1 MPEIAVN
8 GTQLY
13 YEEYGPRDRPA
24 LVFSHSLFFDH
35 TMFHRQVERF
45 SSEYRV
51 VVYDHRGQDRSAQAP
66 LEELDMDTLAEDA
79 AALIEELGLAR
90 CHFVGNSMG
99 GFIAARLAA
108 RRPDLL
114 LSAVIVGSSAEAE
127 GKVDDFG
134 PLVVHLQQHG
144 TEEIIDTLMY
154 IMFGDTSLAE
164 PEREDL
170 REHWRQYMLGLPTTI
185 GDAAHGVVYRKDVL
199 PELADARVPVLAV
212 AGEEDH
218 AYEPVLSQHIAETA
232 PGGRWVAVGQ
242 AGHSLAVERPEAV
255 NEHLAEHFSST
266 TVPSPSS
273 A

>member
-1 MPEIAVN
+1 MPEVAVN

-13 YEEYGPRDRPA
+13 YEEYGPRGRPA

-35 TMFHRQVERF
+35 TMFRHQVERF

-51 VVYDHRGQDRSAQAP
+51 VVYDHRGQGRSAQAP
-66 LEELDMDTLAEDA
+66 VEELDMDTLAEDA
-79 AALIEELGLAR
+79 AALIEELGLAP

-114 LSAVIVGSSAEAE
+114 LSAVVMGSSAEAE

-134 PLVVHLQQHG
+134 PLVVHLHQHG

-164 PEREDL
+164 PERKDL
-170 REHWRQYMLGLPTTI
+170 RDHWRQYMLDLPARI
-185 GDAAHGVVYRKDVL
+185 GDAAHGVVYREDVL
-199 PELADARVPVLAV
+199 SELANARVPVLAV
-212 AGEEDH
+212 AGAEDH
-218 AYEPVLSQHIAETA
+218 AYEPEFSQHIAETA
-232 PGGRWVAVGQ
+232 PGARWVMVDQ
-242 AGHSLAVERPEAV
+242 AGHSVAVERPETV
-255 NEHLAEHFSST
+255 NQHLAEHFSST
-266 TVPSPSS
+266 TVQSSSP

>member
-1 MPEIAVN
+1 MPEVAVN
-8 GTQLY
+8 STQLY
-13 YEEYGPRDRPA
+13 YEEHGPRDRPA

-35 TMFHRQVERF
+35 TMFHHQVERF

-51 VVYDHRGQDRSAQAP
+51 VVYDHRGQGRSAAAP
-66 LEELDMDTLAEDA
+66 LEELDMDTLADDA
-79 AALIEELGLAR
+79 AALIEELDLAQ

-114 LSAVIVGSSAEAE
+114 LSAVAMGSSAEAE

-134 PLVVHLQQHG
+134 PLVVQLQQRG
-144 TEEIIDTLMY
+144 PEEIIDALMY

-164 PEREDL
+164 PEREEL
-170 REHWRQYMLGLPTTI
+170 REHWREYMLGLPATI
-185 GDAAHGVVYRKDVL
+185 GDAAHGVVYRKNVL
-199 PELADARVPVLAV
+199 PELTDARVPVLAV

-218 AYEPVLSQHIAETA
+218 AYEPEYSRHIAETA
-232 PGGRWVAVGQ
+232 PDARWVIVEK
-242 AGHSLAVERPEAV
+242 AGHSVAVESPEAV

-266 TVPSPSS
+266 TAPSPSS

>member
-1 MPEIAVN
+1 MPEVSVN

-13 YEEYGPRDRPA
+13 YEEYGPQDGTA
-24 LVFSHSLFFDH
+24 LIFSHSLFFDH
-35 TMFHRQVERF
+35 TMFHHQVERF

-51 VVYDHRGQDRSAQAP
+51 VVYDHRGQGRSAAAP
-66 LEELDMDTLAEDA
+66 LEGLDMDTLAEDA
-79 AALIEELGLAR
+79 AALIEELGFAR

-99 GFIAARLAA
+99 GFIAVRLAA

-114 LSAVIVGSSAEAE
+114 LSAVAMGSSA
-127 GKVDDFG
+127 DFG
-134 PLVVHLQQHG
+134 PLVVHPQQHG
-144 TEEIIDTLMY
+144 PEEIIDALMY

-164 PEREDL
+164 PGREEL
-170 REHWRQYMLGLPTTI
+170 REHWRGYMLGLPTTI

-199 PELADARVPVLAV
+199 PELTDAWVPVLAV

-218 AYEPVLSQHIAETA
+218 AYEPEYSRHIAEVTPDA
-232 PGGRWVAVGQ
+232 RWVIVEK
-242 AGHSLAVERPEAV
+242 AGHSVAVERPEAV

-266 TVPSPSS
+266 TAPSPSS

>member
-1 MPEIAVN
+1 MPEVAVN

-13 YEEYGPRDRPA
+13 YEEYGPRDGTA

-35 TMFHRQVERF
+35 TMFRHQVERF

-51 VVYDHRGQDRSAQAP
+51 VVYDHRGQGRSATAP

-114 LSAVIVGSSAEAE
+114 LSAVAMGSSAESE

-134 PLVVHLQQHG
+134 PLVTHLQKHG
-144 TEEIIDTLMY
+144 TEEVIDSLMY

-164 PEREDL
+164 PERKDL
-170 REHWRQYMLGLPTTI
+170 REHWRQYMLGLPATI
-185 GDAAHGVVYRKDVL
+185 GDAAHGVVYRNDVL

-218 AYEPVLSQHIAETA
+218 AYEPVLSRHMAEEA
-232 PGGRWVAVGQ
+232 PDGRWVTVGA
-242 AGHSLAVERPEAV
+242 AGHSLAVECPAAV
-255 NEHLAEHFSST
+255 NEHLAEHFSSIT
-266 TVPSPSS
+266 TPSS
-273 A
+273 SPA